1 MKSFFWIIFISIA
14 TYWVAKPF
22 GQAEAKREIAKANL
36 VQAQYT
42 TQSVSS
48 NSSEEDAR
56 KIVQISRQRGI
67 PRKASEDFNVIGADA
82 VGTQVVL
89 TYEVSAPAVIPITNQ
104 LIAEMRREATQ
115 NFRSSELCT
124 NSAYRTLLQKGMT
137 IVHNYRLYRSPNNL
151 LSVRLSIREC

>member
-22 GQAEAKREIAKANL
+22 GQAEAKREIAKAN
-36 VQAQYT
+36 VIQAQHT
-42 TQSVSS
+42 TQSVNS

-56 KIVQISRQRGI
+56 KIVQAYRKRGI
-67 PRKASEDFNVIGADA
+67 PRKASEEFNVIGADA

-104 LIAEMRREATQ
+104 LIAEMRTEATQ
-115 NFRSSELCT
+115 NFRSSEFCT
-124 NSAYRTLLQKGMT
+124 NSVFRTLLQKGMT